1 MSEIFP
7 VIVSPAVYFM
17 LVRFSFK
24 TVSVWNQERGDWRY
38 DRQSLVH
45 ISDINLKKHVHFS
58 MGRLGKSLEEKRKF
72 MKKNTVHEKY
82 RKTSKIRLVK

>member
-45 ISDINLKKHVHFS
+45 ISDINLKKNLKLK
-58 MGRLGKSLEEKRKF
+58 LGKSLEE
-72 MKKNTVHEKY
+72 EKVFV
-82 RKTSKIRLVK
+82 II

>member
-45 ISDINLKKHVHFS
+45 ISDINIYFRYLYIYFRYIYLFQILILKKTCTFQY
-58 MGRLGKSLEEKRKF
+58 G
-72 MKKNTVHEKY
+72 
-82 RKTSKIRLVK
+82 

>member
-7 VIVSPAVYFM
+7 LIVSPAVYFM

-45 ISDINLKKHVHFS
+45 ISDINLKKNLKLK
-58 MGRLGKSLEEKRKF
+58 LGKSLEE
-72 MKKNTVHEKY
+72 EKVFV
-82 RKTSKIRLVK
+82 II